1 MKHPPAFLWA
11 FEEELPAVRIGR
23 NRMRKVSERET
34 EAEKFQKQNEKQKQN
49 ESVRGYEVN

>member
-34 EAEKFQKQNEKQKQN
+34 DE
-49 ESVRGYEVN
+49 